1 MWMTLGLSD
10 KWEMD
15 VFTSGG
21 SRADCGSGGMKGPR
35 VIAAVETS
43 LCVSMPE

>member
-1 MWMTLGLSD
+1 MTLGLSD
-10 KWEMD
+10 TWEMD

-21 SRADCGSGGMKGPR
+21 SRVDRGSGGMRGPG